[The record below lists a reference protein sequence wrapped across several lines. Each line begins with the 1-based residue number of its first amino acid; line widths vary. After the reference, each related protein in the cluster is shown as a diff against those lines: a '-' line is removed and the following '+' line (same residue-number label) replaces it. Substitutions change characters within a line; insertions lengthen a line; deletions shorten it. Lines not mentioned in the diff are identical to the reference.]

1 MSEPRALCRWCA
13 RSAARQWCARAVA
26 RRWCAR
32 AVARRW
38 CGGPPVC
45 TPLEWWD
52 IRGKPGYPTIS
63 RGACAGSRAAMV
75 RAGGRAPKVCAASRE
90 PKVCPAQPQI
100 WSSIRENVE
109 WTTNSAGA
117 GRGARRAGGEEGGG
131 RGGRGGAAE
140 TTRGHQP
147 RGVVVVAGGRAPGVA
162 PLYWCATMNI
172 STLSRLDDSGFTP
185 FTSTKSDRVR
195 VRSAG

>member
-109 WTTNSAGA
+109 WMTNSAGGARRGRGGGAAGA
-117 GRGARRAGGEEGGG
+117 GRGEG
-131 RGGRGGAAE
+131 
-140 TTRGHQP
+140 GHQP